1 MDECFRIDLKS
12 KDASTRFQFHAAC
25 IEGVSQMDKKKKDGA
40 ELQVSALEKMILR
53 TLSGSKISKAKSAN
67 RIEDRS
73 P

>member
-1 MDECFRIDLKS
+1 
-12 KDASTRFQFHAAC
+12 
-25 IEGVSQMDKKKKDGA
+25 MDKKKKDGA

-53 TLSGSKISKAKSAN
+53 TLSGSKISKAKSTN